1 MMLTSPGLSRN
12 TELYIP
18 AIPFL
23 HIQCIQR
30 NQNQDLKE
38 MSALPWSWQHYSQM
52 PRYGNKLSVDR

>member
-1 MMLTSPGLSRN
+1 MMLTSPELSRK

-23 HIQCIQR
+23 HIQCIQG

-38 MSALPWSWQHYSQM
+38 TPALPCSWQRYSQM
-52 PRYGNKLSVDR
+52 PRCGNKLSVC

>member
-1 MMLTSPGLSRN
+1 MMLTSPGLSRKI
-12 TELYIP
+12 ELDIP

-38 MSALPWSWQHYSQM
+38 TPSLPCSWQHYSQM
-52 PRYGNKLSVDR
+52 PRYGNKLSVC